1 MVWVDRD
8 NKGTYPEIP
17 RRNRKKRRSLHCSK
31 YLAKQ
36 SKSSNLSGSVYVNV
50 LQAKGKTV
58 MYLPAEMMEVG
69 EVSVAA
75 KDKVCSSSGE
85 SCERTI

>member
-1 MVWVDRD
+1 MVWVGRD
-8 NKGTYPEIP
+8 NKGTYPKIP
-17 RRNRKKRRSLHCSK
+17 RRDSKKRRSSHGLK
-31 YLAKQ
+31 YLATQ
-36 SKSSNLSGSVYVNV
+36 SESSNLSGSVYVNV

-85 SCERTI
+85 SCGRTI